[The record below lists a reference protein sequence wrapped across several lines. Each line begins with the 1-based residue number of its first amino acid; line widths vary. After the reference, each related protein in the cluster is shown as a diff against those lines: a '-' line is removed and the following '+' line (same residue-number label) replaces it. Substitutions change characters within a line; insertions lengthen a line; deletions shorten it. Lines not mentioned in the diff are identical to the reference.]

1 MNNSWHVSSY
11 IKSSQFISMCSQGL
25 HHDFHHIQ
33 IIELKT
39 KMFICVNIQ
48 RSKKKE
54 NNILKNALTLHIC
67 KNMYN
72 ITFKF
77 VYKTL

>member
-39 KMFICVNIQ
+39 KMFICVYIQ
-48 RSKKKE
+48 RSKRKKT
-54 NNILKNALTLHIC
+54 IFLKMLSQIYIYVKTC
-67 KNMYN
+67 
-72 ITFKF
+72 IT
-77 VYKTL
+77 

>member
-11 IKSSQFISMCSQGL
+11 IKSSKLISMCSQGL

-48 RSKKKE
+48 RSKRKKT
-54 NNILKNALTLHIC
+54 IFLKMLSQIYIYVKTC
-67 KNMYN
+67 
-72 ITFKF
+72 IT
-77 VYKTL
+77 

>member
-1 MNNSWHVSSY
+1 MNNSWHVSSD

-39 KMFICVNIQ
+39 KMFICVYIQ
-48 RSKKKE
+48 RSKRKKT
-54 NNILKNALTLHIC
+54 IFLKMLSQIYIYVKTC
-67 KNMYN
+67 
-72 ITFKF
+72 IT
-77 VYKTL
+77 

>member
-25 HHDFHHIQ
+25 DHDFHHIQ

-39 KMFICVNIQ
+39 KMFICVYIQ
-48 RSKKKE
+48 RSKRNKT
-54 NNILKNALTLHIC
+54 IFLKMLSQIYIYVKTC
-67 KNMYN
+67 
-72 ITFKF
+72 IT
-77 VYKTL
+77 